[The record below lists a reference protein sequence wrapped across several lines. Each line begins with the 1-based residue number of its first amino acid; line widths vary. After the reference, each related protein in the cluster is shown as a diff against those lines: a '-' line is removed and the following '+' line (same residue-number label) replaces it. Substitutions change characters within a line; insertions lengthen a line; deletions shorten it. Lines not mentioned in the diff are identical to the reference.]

1 MSVRS
6 RFAPSPTGVL
16 HVGSV
21 RTALFAWAYA
31 RKHQGAY
38 LLRIEDTD
46 LTRSTKES
54 IEAIFKGLS
63 WLDLNSDEEPVY
75 QTHRFDRYH
84 QLISQL
90 IREGKAYYCNC
101 SKERLERLR
110 DTQMAQKEK
119 PKYDGHCRALG
130 LQPKEGEDYVVRFKM
145 PEEGVTTFIDE
156 VYGEISTKNSELDDF
171 IIQRSDGS
179 PTYNFCVVVD
189 DSDLKISHVIRG
201 DDHINNTPK
210 QINLYKALGMETPTF
225 AHLPMILGE
234 DGKRLS
240 KRHGAVGVEEF
251 KEQGILPEALL
262 NYLVRLGW
270 SHGDQEI
277 FSKEDICQLFSLS
290 SVGKS
295 NAVFDYGK
303 LLWLNQ
309 HYMKTL
315 PSEALVG
322 PLLAQFKSLGIDVS
336 NGPPLSVLIPVM
348 AERVQTLKEL
358 AKASLYFYS
367 DEFEV
372 DQSLQETFL
381 VPEKAPLIHALIEAF
396 SAEKEWTVSQIN
408 QCLSS
413 FLEAQGLKL
422 GKVGPMLR
430 VALTG
435 SKNSPSLDQ
444 TLFLIGQERV
454 CQRLK
459 KALSHL

>member
-1 MSVRS
+1 
-6 RFAPSPTGVL
+6 
-16 HVGSV
+16 
-21 RTALFAWAYA
+21 
-31 RKHQGAY
+31 
-38 LLRIEDTD
+38 
-46 LTRSTKES
+46 
-54 IEAIFKGLS
+54 
-63 WLDLNSDEEPVY
+63 
-75 QTHRFDRYH
+75 
-84 QLISQL
+84 
-90 IREGKAYYCNC
+90 
-101 SKERLERLR
+101 
-110 DTQMAQKEK
+110 
-119 PKYDGHCRALG
+119 
-130 LQPKEGEDYVVRFKM
+130 
-145 PEEGVTTFIDE
+145 
-156 VYGEISTKNSELDDF
+156 
-171 IIQRSDGS
+171 
-179 PTYNFCVVVD
+179 VVVD